1 MYCKYTKT
9 INISKYVRDIHT
21 YTKIYKI
28 PTSRRLL
35 KLARKWDRVE
45 VKHICRMAIGCKKQ
59 IIHSTSYSLILL
71 LLHPLLLL
79 QGEHRM
85 PQCSHRQRLGHLLVS
100 TEQTPKHIIVFVGWM
115 PAATATCAPVQNKL
129 LSFLFLCQTPVSHPF
144 VTMVQR

>member
-45 VKHICRMAIGCKKQ
+45 VKHIWRMAIGCKKQ
-59 IIHSTSYSLILL
+59 IIHPIPSHEKSSGMFAHTAFLQTAHKARLL
-71 LLHPLLLL
+71 
-79 QGEHRM
+79 
-85 PQCSHRQRLGHLLVS
+85 
-100 TEQTPKHIIVFVGWM
+100 
-115 PAATATCAPVQNKL
+115 
-129 LSFLFLCQTPVSHPF
+129 
-144 VTMVQR
+144 